1 MNVTVRSC
9 FWTSRL
15 RPLPFALLVGLGL
28 AQLRKPV
35 DTRPSAADAA
45 LASELSQLGVTVSPE
60 DVAWVKNTPSLG
72 NALCANA
79 RALVRI
85 AKPNEPADLYLVEAR
100 LSPEGSLLEVG
111 ASHRLTETASVDEGR
126 PVVAGRFAAYL
137 TTADPLVT
145 AIHLLD
151 IQGREQPGQAEGFSA
166 LQRFQIRAAN
176 WQMLGQPSGVVH
188 HAFAIEPPAREVKLS
203 FEGSALIA
211 LVDGKRVRIDATNG
225 AITEGGDQLRATLD
239 ELSRPPEFL
248 QWGADRMRAAVG
260 DERTQW
266 VKTAGF
272 TAIDWFR
279 ANVRAKRVTAE
290 SVQDELGAL
299 PGQVQRPSFTDPEVG
314 WPPAPIKPLF
324 DKPLPG
330 EGAWI
335 VLDRDP
341 FISEAPGLVSP
352 FITTFIRPNVKRP
365 DLRVFATVWDPRQ
378 IATHM
383 ESGTV
388 EPVSS
393 TGERGP
399 GLIPR
404 TPERMRRVV
413 AAFNGGFQ
421 AQHGE
426 FGMQANDIMYLP
438 PKPYGAT
445 VMELKDG
452 STAFGT
458 WPPGADVP
466 TEVLSLRQNLTPMI
480 EFERFNPWNRTW
492 WGGTPPGWSDNIH
505 TARSAVCL
513 TKENNVGYFW
523 SMSISPDDLAAAML
537 AARCTYALHLDMNPG
552 HAGFE
557 FYNVRPAVDM
567 KPLGRPM
574 QPDWEGE
581 GKVSQMPDWAFRA
594 RRMIRGMGHMNFP
607 RYIQRE
613 GRDFFYLT
621 ARTILPGA
629 NLPTSVVPRE
639 PGEGEWRVKGLPQH
653 GFPYAIA
660 TTTVRPDAA
669 QTSLRVRVLRVDPRM
684 LKVAKAGD
692 PNAVLTIGGT
702 SKDSGPALWLARG
715 EFAISEKQP
724 PGGEAVLRGS
734 AASITVPARAVVG
747 LDDDEGMLTW
757 IELPRGHSES
767 IANTEMM
774 INALDRMGC
783 KEKLIIPLETHALLG
798 ATLDLAGET
807 SVAPT
812 HVHATL
818 ARGQA
823 PGAHLMF
830 EDTALVPFNTW
841 HPLQVAKTRLKRAK

>member
-1 MNVTVRSC
+1 MTVTS
-9 FWTSRL
+9 
-15 RPLPFALLVGLGL
+15 
-28 AQLRKPV
+28 
-35 DTRPSAADAA
+35 
-45 LASELSQLGVTVSPE
+45 E
-60 DVAWVKNTPSLG
+60 DVIWVKSDLSVS
-72 NALCANA
+72 NALSNYA
-79 RALVRI
+79 RALVRM
-85 AKPNEPADLYLVEAR
+85 AKPQEPADLYLVEAR
-100 LSPEGSLLEVG
+100 LSPEGALLEVG

-126 PVVAGRFAAYL
+126 PVVSGRFAAYL

-145 AIHLLD
+145 AVHLLD
-151 IQGREQPGQAEGFSA
+151 IQGREQPGKSEGFSS
-166 LQRFQIRAAN
+166 LQRFQVRTAN
-176 WQMLGQPSGVVH
+176 WQMLGQPEGVVH
-188 HAFAIEPPAREVKLS
+188 HAFALDPPADKVSLS
-203 FEGSALIA
+203 FEAGALIA
-211 LVDGKRVRIDATNG
+211 LIDGKRVRIDPTTG
-225 AITEGGDQLRATLD
+225 AITEGNERVRPTLD
-239 ELSRPPEFL
+239 ELTRPPEFL

-266 VKTAGF
+266 VKTAAF
-272 TAIDWFR
+272 TGMDWFR
-279 ANVRAKRVTAE
+279 ANGGAKQVTAE
-290 SVQDELGAL
+290 SVQAELGVL
-299 PGQVQRPSFTDPEVG
+299 PGQGAKPTFTDPEVG
-314 WPPAPIKPLF
+314 WPPPPLTPLF
-324 DKPLPG
+324 EKPLPG

-335 VLDRDP
+335 VLDQDP
-341 FISEAPGLVSP
+341 FISETPGLISP

-388 EPVSS
+388 EPVSA

-426 FGMQANDIMYLP
+426 FGMQANDILYLP

-466 TEVLSLRQNLTPMI
+466 TEVLSLRQNLTPVI
-480 EFERFNPWNRTW
+480 EFDKFNPWNRTW

-505 TARSAVCL
+505 TARSAICL

-523 SMSISPDDLAAAML
+523 SMSISAEDLGAAML
-537 AARCTYALHLDMNPG
+537 AARCAYAIHLDMNPG

-557 FYNVRPAVDM
+557 FYNVRPASEM
-567 KPLGRPM
+567 KALGRPM
-574 QPDWEGE
+574 QTDWEAE
-581 GKVSQMPDWAFRA
+581 GKVSQMPEWAFRS

-621 ARTILPGA
+621 ARATLPGA
-629 NLPTSVVPRE
+629 DISIPSVNRD
-639 PGEGEWRVKGLPQH
+639 PGEGTWRVKGLPQH

-660 TTTVRPDAA
+660 TTTLRPDAA
-669 QTSLRVRVLRVDPRM
+669 RADLRVRVLRVDPRT
-684 LKVAKAGD
+684 LKFAKVGD
-692 PNAVLTIGGT
+692 ANAVLSIDGAP
-702 SKDSGPALWLARG
+702 KDRGPALWLARG
-715 EFAISEKQP
+715 EFAIGDKQP
-724 PGGEAVLRGS
+724 PGGEPILRGATTS
-734 AASITVPARAVVG
+734 QLVPARAVLG

-757 IELPRGHSES
+757 VELPPGHSES
-767 IANTEMM
+767 IANTEAMVKL
-774 INALDRMGC
+774 LDRMGC
-783 KEKLIIPLETHALLG
+783 KEKLIVPIETRALLG
-798 ATLDLAGET
+798 ANLDLSGEPAA
-807 SVAPT
+807 APKRIA
-812 HVHATL
+812 VTL
-818 ARGQA
+818 ARGLA

-830 EDTALVPFNTW
+830 EDNALVPYNTW
-841 HPLQVAKTRLKRAK
+841 HPLQAAKTRLKGRTKP